1 MNNKINY
8 KKNTYNRN
16 MIYNFLELS
25 YNLLINFIKKIKKNK
40 KKIQYNLLKNH
51 PK

>member
-1 MNNKINY
+1 
-8 KKNTYNRN
+8 

-40 KKIQYNLLKNH
+40 KKYNIIY
-51 PK
+51 